1 MPFQPDAHSLIH
13 RAGGIQLQCGTA
25 SQEGLSAA
33 RSAID
38 TLFASLE
45 LQDAVVVTPVHT
57 AHSTLFRCHLSDAA
71 AMNWAPDHDTLDI
84 HHRWTPL
91 QEAQAEAAEQKALD
105 REIMVALLASPLAFH
120 FSDLEALASSI
131 RVRRFMVEA
140 AQKTALAFN
149 TAAAERPETFW
160 RYEPE
165 RGFVLQPGQSL
176 ICALIN
182 ATQPEATGKH
192 YDFSCYRATEYV
204 ILLGIAQEA
213 QLSNP
218 PLFNA
223 LQQRNEEHAIR
234 SGLFH
239 EVFLVE
245 YGSMDNPL
253 PPHYYV
259 PGDRLWFRNPDERS
273 SDITGYEGS
282 WVIYMGRGLFSN
294 FWQQDKPYTLVNKCV
309 EIYHWRDGAY
319 VDDQGQLKMDEKRVD
334 TLVAQTLNDPLALAD
349 VLERMTRMRDPQGV
363 YAQGGCIDTTREH
376 PKQVHASS
384 CDLVLPPW
392 P

>member
-1 MPFQPDAHSLIH
+1 MPFQPDAHSLLR

-25 SQEGLSAA
+25 SEEGLAAA

-38 TLFASLE
+38 TFFASLE
-45 LQDAVVVTPVHT
+45 LKDAVMVTPVHT
-57 AHSTLFRCHLSDAA
+57 AHTAFFQCHLSDATA
-71 AMNWAPDHDTLDI
+71 LNWTPGHDTLDI

-91 QEAQAEAAEQKALD
+91 KEAETEEAAHKALD
-105 REIMVALLASPLAFH
+105 REIVVALLASPLAFD

-140 AQKTALAFN
+140 ARKTALAFN
-149 TAAAERPETFW
+149 TAAAERPEAFW
-160 RYEPE
+160 RYEEE

-176 ICALIN
+176 ICALIS
-182 ATQPEATGKH
+182 ATQPEITGKL

-213 QLSNP
+213 QRSNP
-218 PLFNA
+218 ALFHA
-223 LQQRNEEHAIR
+223 LQHRNEVHAIR

-239 EVFLVE
+239 DVFLVE
-245 YGSMDNPL
+245 YGSMDHPL
-253 PPHYYV
+253 PSHYYV

-282 WVIYMGRGLFSN
+282 WVIYMGKGLFSN
-294 FWQQDKPYTLVNKCV
+294 FWQQNKPYTLVNKCV
-309 EIYHWRDGAY
+309 EIYHWRDGVY
-319 VDDQGQLKMDEKRVD
+319 VDDQGQLQMDEKRVE
-334 TLVAQTLNDPLALAD
+334 TLVEKTLNDPAALAH
-349 VLERMTRMRDPQGV
+349 VLERMMRLREPQGV

-376 PKQVHASS
+376 PKQVNASS

>member
-1 MPFQPDAHSLIH
+1 MLFQLDDYSLIR
-13 RAGGIQLQCGTA
+13 RAGGIQLQCGA
-25 SQEGLSAA
+25 VSQEGLAAA

-38 TLFASLE
+38 TLFATLE
-45 LQDAVVVTPVHT
+45 LQEAVIVTPVHT
-57 AHSTLFRCHLSDAA
+57 DRSALFRCHLSEAA
-71 AMNWAPDHDTLDI
+71 ALNWTPGHDTLDI
-84 HHRWTPL
+84 HQRWTPL
-91 QEAQAEAAEQKALD
+91 QEAESETAEHKALD
-105 REIMVALLASPLAFH
+105 REIMVALLASPMAFH

-140 AQKTALAFN
+140 ARKTALAFN

-165 RGFVLQPGQSL
+165 RGFVLQHGQSL
-176 ICALIN
+176 ICALIS

-213 QLSNP
+213 QISNP

-223 LQQRNEEHAIR
+223 LQQRNEVHAIR

-253 PPHYYV
+253 PSHYYV

-282 WVIYMGRGLFSN
+282 WVIYMGSGLFSN

-309 EIYHWRDGAY
+309 EIYHWRDGVY
-319 VDDQGQLKMDEKRVD
+319 VDDQGQLQMDEKRVEAF
-334 TLVAQTLNDPLALAD
+334 VAQTLNDPAALAD